1 MEERMREYETIRL
14 ERRDGIATLTL
25 DRPQAANTISR
36 QLMADV
42 NRALDQL
49 DVETAIRV
57 LLVTG
62 AGDRHFCGGA
72 DLRDLAAARAGGSG
86 AGGDGGGGAT
96 VSPPPAG
103 ARRDFIT
110 HLEEVRQPTIAV
122 INGAAMGGGCE
133 IALAC
138 DFRLMAEEAKI
149 GQPEILFG
157 ALPLGGATQ
166 RLPRIVG
173 LAKAKELVLLGRHL
187 TAREALEIGMVTAIA
202 PRERLMAEAELL
214 ARELAEKAGYAL
226 ATGKK
231 LLNRALDL
239 PLQEGLAL
247 ERELATHMGTP
258 EEIRA
263 ARERAMAKSATYDKI
278 FSKS

>member
-1 MEERMREYETIRL
+1 MTEYQTIRL
-14 ERRDGIATLTL
+14 ERRDGLAFLTL
-25 DRPQAANTISR
+25 NRPEAANTISR

-42 NRALDQL
+42 NGALDEL
-49 DVETAIRV
+49 DGEPDIRV
-57 LLVTG
+57 ILVTG
-62 AGDRHFCGGA
+62 SGDRHFCGGA
-72 DLRDLAAARAGGSG
+72 DLRDLAAARAGAAS
-86 AGGDGGGGAT
+86 A
-96 VSPPPAG
+96 SPAPEG
-103 ARRDFIT
+103 ARRDFIS

-138 DFRLMAEEAKI
+138 DFRLMAEEAKV

-187 TAREALEIGMVTAIA
+187 TAREALEIGLVTAIA
-202 PRERLMAEAELL
+202 PRERLMAEAERL
-214 ARELAEKAGYAL
+214 ASELAEKAGYAL

-239 PLQEGLAL
+239 PLKEGLAL
-247 ERELATHMGTP
+247 ERELALSMGTP
-258 EEIRA
+258 EEVRA

>member
-1 MEERMREYETIRL
+1 MRDYETIRL
-14 ERRDGIATLTL
+14 ERRDDGIALLTL
-25 DRPQAANTISR
+25 DRPEAANTISR

-42 NRALDQL
+42 NRALDAV
-49 DVETAIRV
+49 DGDAEIRV

-72 DLRDLAAARAGGSG
+72 DLRAAPRVVSTTRSAADNSG
-86 AGGDGGGGAT
+86 AEDG
-96 VSPPPAG
+96 AG
-103 ARRDFIT
+103 RRRDFIT
-110 HLEEVRQPTIAV
+110 HLEEVRQPVIAV

-187 TAREALEIGMVTAIA
+187 SAREALEIGLVTAVH
-202 PRERLMAEAELL
+202 PRAGLMAEAERL
-214 ARELAEKAGYAL
+214 AVELAEKAGFAL
-226 ATGKK
+226 ATAKK
-231 LLNRALDL
+231 LLNRAFDVPL
-239 PLQEGLAL
+239 PEGLAL
-247 ERELATHMGTP
+247 ERELVTAMATPDEM
-258 EEIRA
+258 RL
-263 ARERAMAKSATYDKI
+263 ARERAMAKSATYSKI

>member
-1 MEERMREYETIRL
+1 MREYETIRV
-14 ERRDGIATLTL
+14 ERRDDIAILTL
-25 DRPQAANTISR
+25 DRPEAANTISR
-36 QLMADV
+36 QLMADM
-42 NRALDQL
+42 NRALDAI
-49 DVETAIRV
+49 DAEPEIRV
-57 LLVTG
+57 LIVTG

-72 DLRDLAAARAGGSG
+72 DLRDLTAARAGS
-86 AGGDGGGGAT
+86 
-96 VSPPPAG
+96 SPPPEG

-110 HLEEVRQPTIAV
+110 HLEEVRQPVIAV

-138 DFRLMAEEAKI
+138 DFRLMAAEAKI

-187 TAREALEIGMVTAIA
+187 TAQEALAIGLVSAVF
-202 PRERLMAEAELL
+202 PRAQLMAEAERL
-214 ARELAEKAGYAL
+214 AVELAEKAGYAL
-226 ATGKK
+226 ATAKK
-231 LLNRALDL
+231 LVNSAFDV
-239 PLQEGLAL
+239 PLAEGLAL
-247 ERELATHMGTP
+247 ERELASKMATP
-258 EEIRA
+258 DEMRA
-263 ARERAMAKSATYDKI
+263 ARERAMAKSATYGKI

>member
-1 MEERMREYETIRL
+1 MREYETIRVD
-14 ERRDGIATLTL
+14 RRDGLAILTL
-25 DRPQAANTISR
+25 DRPEAANTISR

-42 NRALDQL
+42 NRALDGI
-49 DVETAIRV
+49 DAEPEIRV
-57 LLVTG
+57 LIVTG
-62 AGDRHFCGGA
+62 AGERHFCGGA
-72 DLRDLAAARAGGSG
+72 DLRDLTAARA
-86 AGGDGGGGAT
+86 AAT
-96 VSPPPAG
+96 PAPEG

-110 HLEEVRQPTIAV
+110 HFEQIRQPVVAV

-187 TAREALEIGMVTAIA
+187 TAQEALAIGLVSAVY
-202 PRERLMAEAELL
+202 PRAQLMAEAERL
-214 ARELAEKAGYAL
+214 ALELAEKAGYAL
-226 ATGKK
+226 ATAKR
-231 LLNRALDL
+231 LVNSAFDV
-239 PLQEGLAL
+239 PLAEGLAL
-247 ERELATHMGTP
+247 ERELASKMATP
-258 EEIRA
+258 EEMRA
-263 ARERAMAKSATYDKI
+263 ARERAMAKSATYGKI

>member
-1 MEERMREYETIRL
+1 MKAYETIRL
-14 ERRDGIATLTL
+14 ERRDAFAILTL
-25 DRPQAANTISR
+25 DRPDAANTISR

-42 NRALDQL
+42 NGALDEL
-49 DVETAIRV
+49 DGEQEIRV
-57 LLVTG
+57 ILVTG

-72 DLRDLAAARAGGSG
+72 DLRDLAVARGGG
-86 AGGDGGGGAT
+86 AGGG
-96 VSPPPAG
+96 SPAPTG
-103 ARRDFIT
+103 ARRDFIA

-173 LAKAKELVLLGRHL
+173 LARAKELVLLGRHL
-187 TAREALEIGMVTAIA
+187 DAREALAIGLVNAIA
-202 PRERLMAEAELL
+202 PRERLMAEAEQL
-214 ARELAEKAGYAL
+214 ASELAEKAGYAL

-239 PLQEGLAL
+239 PLADGLAL
-247 ERELATHMGTP
+247 ERELALAMGTP

-263 ARERAMAKSATYDKI
+263 ARERAMAKSATYGRI

>member
-1 MEERMREYETIRL
+1 MTREYETISVD
-14 ERRDGIATLTL
+14 RREGLAVLTL
-25 DRPQAANTISR
+25 DRPEAANTISR

-42 NRALDQL
+42 NRALDAI
-49 DVETAIRV
+49 DAEPDIRV

-72 DLRDLAAARAGGSG
+72 DLRDLTAARAGGS
-86 AGGDGGGGAT
+86 
-96 VSPPPAG
+96 PAPEG
-103 ARRDFIT
+103 ARRDFIS
-110 HLEEVRQPTIAV
+110 HLESVRQPVIAV

-187 TAREALEIGMVTAIA
+187 TAQEALAIGLVSAVY
-202 PRERLMAEAELL
+202 PRAQLMAEAERL
-214 ARELAEKAGYAL
+214 AIELAEKAGYAL
-226 ATGKK
+226 ATAKR
-231 LLNRALDL
+231 LVNSAFDV
-239 PLQEGLAL
+239 PLAEGLAL
-247 ERELATHMGTP
+247 ERELASKMATP
-258 EEIRA
+258 EEMRA
-263 ARERAMAKSATYDKI
+263 ARERAMAKSATYGKI

>member
-1 MEERMREYETIRL
+1 MNDYETIRV
-14 ERRDGIATLTL
+14 ERRDGLAFLTL
-25 DRPQAANTISR
+25 NRPEAANTISR

-42 NRALDQL
+42 NGALDEL
-49 DVETAIRV
+49 DGEPEIHVV
-57 LLVTG
+57 LVTG

-72 DLRDLAAARAGGSG
+72 DLRDLAVAR
-86 AGGDGGGGAT
+86 GGGA
-96 VSPPPAG
+96 SPAPEG

-173 LAKAKELVLLGRHL
+173 LASAKELVLLGRHL
-187 TAREALEIGMVTAIA
+187 TAREALEIGLVTAVA
-202 PRERLMAEAELL
+202 PRERLMTAAVEL
-214 ARELAEKAGYAL
+214 ASELAEKAGYAL

-239 PLQEGLAL
+239 PLTEGLAL
-247 ERELATHMGTP
+247 ERELALNMGTP
-258 EEIRA
+258 EEVRA
-263 ARERAMAKSATYDKI
+263 ARERAMAKSATYGKI
-278 FSKS
+278 FTKS

>member
-1 MEERMREYETIRL
+1 MKYETIRV
-14 ERRDGIATLTL
+14 ERRDDGVAILTL
-25 DRPQAANTISR
+25 DRPEAANTISR

-42 NRALDQL
+42 NRALDAV
-49 DVETAIRV
+49 DADAGIRV
-57 LLVTG
+57 LIVTG

-72 DLRDLAAARAGGSG
+72 DLRDLTAARA
-86 AGGDGGGGAT
+86 AAPAAAPE
-96 VSPPPAG
+96 SPAPA
-103 ARRDFIT
+103 ARRDFIA
-110 HLEEVRQPTIAV
+110 HLEEVRQPVIAV

-173 LAKAKELVLLGRHL
+173 LARAKELVLLGRHL
-187 TAREALEIGMVTAIA
+187 TASEALAIGLVTAVH
-202 PRERLMAEAELL
+202 PRARLMGEAERLAV
-214 ARELAEKAGYAL
+214 ELAEKADFAL
-226 ATGKK
+226 ATAKK
-231 LLNRALDL
+231 LLNRAFDV
-239 PLQEGLAL
+239 PLAEGLAL
-247 ERELATHMGTP
+247 ERELVTRMATPDQM
-258 EEIRA
+258 RA
-263 ARERAMAKSATYDKI
+263 ARERAMAKSATYSKI

>member
-1 MEERMREYETIRL
+1 MSEYQTIRL
-14 ERRDGIATLTL
+14 ERRDGVASLTL
-25 DRPQAANTISR
+25 NRPEAANTISR

-42 NRALDQL
+42 NAALDEL
-49 DVETAIRV
+49 DGDQEIRV
-57 LLVTG
+57 ILVTG

-72 DLRDLAAARAGGSG
+72 DLRDLAAAR
-86 AGGDGGGGAT
+86 GGGGA
-96 VSPPPAG
+96 SPSPAPEG
-103 ARRDFIT
+103 ARRDFIA
-110 HLEEVRQPTIAV
+110 HLEEVRQPTVAV

-157 ALPLGGATQ
+157 ALPLGGGTQ

-187 TAREALEIGMVTAIA
+187 TAREALEIGLVTAVV
-202 PRERLMAEAELL
+202 PRERLQAEAERL
-214 ARELAEKAGYAL
+214 ASELAEKAGYAL

-239 PLQEGLAL
+239 PLKEGLAL
-247 ERELATHMGTP
+247 ERELALNMGTP
-258 EEIRA
+258 EEVRA
-263 ARERAMAKSATYDKI
+263 ARERAMAKSATYTKI

>member
-1 MEERMREYETIRL
+1 MRDYETIRV
-14 ERRDGIATLTL
+14 ERRDDIAILTL
-25 DRPQAANTISR
+25 DRPEAANTISR

-42 NRALDQL
+42 NRALDAI
-49 DVETAIRV
+49 DAESEIRV

-72 DLRDLAAARAGGSG
+72 DLRDLTAARTTS
-86 AGGDGGGGAT
+86 
-96 VSPPPAG
+96 SPPSEG

-110 HLEEVRQPTIAV
+110 HLEEVRQPVIAV

-138 DFRLMAEEAKI
+138 DFRLMAAEAKI

-187 TAREALEIGMVTAIA
+187 TAQEALAIGLVSAIF
-202 PRERLMAEAELL
+202 PRAQLMAEAERL
-214 ARELAEKAGYAL
+214 AVELAEKAGYAL
-226 ATGKK
+226 ATAKK
-231 LLNRALDL
+231 LVNSAFDV
-239 PLQEGLAL
+239 PLAEGLAL
-247 ERELATHMGTP
+247 ERVLASKMATP
-258 EEIRA
+258 DEMRA
-263 ARERAMAKSATYDKI
+263 ARERAMAKSATYGKI